1 MHEYTTKELPKLK
14 LIYWLTVLSI
24 VITPIISILFES
36 LISLKLEFSKLT
48 VI

>member
-24 VITPIISILFES
+24 VITPIISQGLRIINTFKMYC
-36 LISLKLEFSKLT
+36 I
-48 VI
+48 